1 MLNEKFWLAI
11 AFLSFFSLI
20 IRFVWPKLAKSID
33 SKSKSIAEEILAAKE
48 MKEKAQKL
56 LNDAEKFYQESLNF
70 SKKLAQDAE
79 VEAQKLAAES
89 KEILESEL
97 KKKTAAA
104 LDRIKLEEERIIREI
119 KLKIINDTM
128 DLLSKD
134 AGLDANA
141 QEQVVEKSL
150 KNFERVQ

>member
-1 MLNEKFWLAI
+1 MFNEKFWLAI
-11 AFLSFFSLI
+11 AFLAFTILI
-20 IRFVWPKLAKSID
+20 IRYVWPMLAKSID

-56 LNDAEKFYQESLNF
+56 LSEAEKFYQESLNF

-89 KEILESEL
+89 KEILEAEL

-104 LDRIKLEEERIIREI
+104 LDRIKLEEEHIIREI

-128 DLLSKD
+128 DLLTKD
-134 AGLDANA
+134 TGLDSAA
-141 QEQVVEKSL
+141 QEKVVEKSL
-150 KNFERVQ
+150 KNFERIQ